1 MTAAGDGVSASRWSV
16 LRASLGNGHVRR
28 ALLAYLLF
36 DLAEWAAYISLLV
49 WAYDQGGITAS
60 SVIALIQLVP
70 ACLLAASVSG
80 LVERLGAG
88 RALSVGYALQSAG
101 LLLTGFA
108 ILAGAPFG
116 VAAIA
121 AAATGVT
128 VTLTRPSHNT
138 VLPALAATTSEL
150 TAANSASGMAEA
162 LAAVAGPLVA
172 AVLIGPWGAGG
183 VLVALA
189 VGLLAAAALTV
200 SIPVRSTRRPPSGPT
215 RRIRPVLR
223 DQTARSLLIMSAAEY
238 VLVGMLDILLV
249 AFALD
254 ALDLHASGP
263 GLLNAAVGAG
273 GVLGAA
279 CSVVLVGRERLAPA
293 LLVGAIVAGVSFAL
307 AGASELLVV
316 AVVFLAM
323 GGAGKLFVDVGS
335 RTLVQRCL
343 PDNLLAAFFGAQEA
357 TMMVGIAA
365 GSVLAPIL
373 VAAIGVHWS
382 FVAASVVLP
391 AVCLLCLPGLRKAD
405 ARAHVPEEV
414 FALLS
419 RVPFL
424 AALAPR
430 MVERLAIE
438 ARLVTAPVGQAVVS
452 EGAFGDTFFVIQH
465 GAAKVTTGGHPVR
478 ELGAGDHFGEL
489 ALLRDVPRTATVTI
503 SSDAQL
509 IELERESFLFAVTGS
524 PHAVV
529 AAEEH
534 ARRYTY

>member
-1 MTAAGDGVSASRWSV
+1 MTTAGDGVSASRWSV

-36 DLAEWAAYISLLV
+36 DLAGWAAYISLLV
-49 WAYDQGGITAS
+49 WAYDQGGIAAS

-70 ACLLAASVSG
+70 GCLLAASVSG

-116 VAAIA
+116 VVAVA

-172 AVLIGPWGAGG
+172 AVLIEPWGAGG
-183 VLVALA
+183 VLVTLA

-200 SIPVRSTRRPPSGPT
+200 SMPVRARRRPSGPT

-263 GLLNAAVGAG
+263 GLLSAAVGAG

-279 CSVVLVGRERLAPA
+279 TSVVLVGRERLAPA
-293 LLVGAIVAGVSFAL
+293 LLVGAIVAGASFAV

-343 PDNLLAAFFGAQEA
+343 PDNLLAAFFGAQEV

-373 VAAIGVHWS
+373 VATIGVHWS

-414 FALLS
+414 FALLC

-438 ARLVTAPVGQAVVS
+438 ARLVTVPVGQAVVS
-452 EGAFGDTFFVIQH
+452 EGAFGDRFFVIQH
-465 GAAKVTTGGHPVR
+465 GAAEVTTAGRPVR

-509 IELERESFLFAVTGS
+509 IELKRESFLFAVTGS